1 MKEASLRAVQVLA
14 AFLFAMS
21 SFHSLLGAPVTPE
34 PAAAAVNALGIDLL
48 KRTAKPDANAL
59 LSPYS
64 IQSALVMGYAG
75 ADGITREEMA
85 KVLHYPKDEAALH
98 QSFAALRKT
107 LEEAMRQSAEFSES
121 VRQYSATNDPLVLTI
136 ANRLFGQTGYQFRQA
151 FLSLLNDS
159 YAAPFEPMDFKKDSA
174 LAARQINAWVETQ
187 TRQRIRNLVS
197 EGALNELTR
206 LVLVNAIYLKAPWD
220 KPFEISAT
228 KPGPFYLNGSQRIDV
243 PTMNKRHELPF
254 AQGDGFV
261 AVSLPL
267 TYPLHFQI
275 FLPAKRDGLA
285 RLEKQLSSDM
295 LEGKIKWE
303 RRDVTLFLPRFK
315 LEPPVLS
322 LSAALQALGMKT
334 AFDIP
339 PRSANFDRI
348 APRRPDDYLAISD
361 VFHKTFLNLDEK
373 GIEAAAATAMTFAT
387 LGIHEPAKPA
397 ELRVD
402 HPFLFTIVTQSTPE
416 SSGTTCLFLGH
427 VTDPR

>member
-1 MKEASLRAVQVLA
+1 MPNRLLRPARALA
-14 AFLFAMS
+14 AFLLIMGRFQS
-21 SFHSLLGAPVTPE
+21 SLGAEAAAE

-48 KRTAKPDANAL
+48 KKTSTPDANAL

-64 IQSALVMGYAG
+64 IQSALAMAYAG
-75 ADGITREEMA
+75 AEGLTHQEMA

-107 LEEAMRQSAEFSES
+107 LEEVMRRSAESSERE
-121 VRQYSATNDPLVLTI
+121 RQYSATNDPLVLTI
-136 ANRLFGQTGYQFRQA
+136 ANRLFGQSGYEFRQS
-151 FLSLLNDS
+151 FLGLLNDS
-159 YAAPFEPMDFKKDSA
+159 YAAPFQPMDFKKEPA

-187 TRQRIRNLVS
+187 TRQRIRNLVAEAS
-197 EGALNELTR
+197 LNELTR
-206 LVLVNAIYLKAPWD
+206 LVLVNAIYLKAPWAER
-220 KPFEISAT
+220 FETSAT
-228 KPGPFYLNGSQRIDV
+228 KPAPFYVKGSQRVDV
-243 PTMNKRHELPF
+243 STMNKRHELPF

-267 TYPLHFQI
+267 SHPLQFQI
-275 FLPAKRDGLA
+275 FLPAKRNGIA
-285 RLEKQLSSDM
+285 QLEKQLSPDM
-295 LEGKIKWE
+295 LAGKIKWE
-303 RRDVTLFLPRFK
+303 RRDVTLSLPRFK

-322 LSAALQALGMKT
+322 LNAVLQALGMKT

-339 PRSANFDRI
+339 PGSANFDRI

-373 GIEAAAATAMTFAT
+373 GIEAAAATAMLLRT
-387 LGIHEPAKPA
+387 LGIHEPLKPV
-397 ELRVD
+397 EVLVD
-402 HPFLFTIVTQSTPE
+402 HPFLFAIVTQSGPE